1 MAVGHSAA
9 TLPDTVAAFPGIDF
23 AAYGRDGSA
32 WPPDNVAAL
41 GSEYTSRAWDDRVTA
56 WGNFVREAWNDMNAA
71 GISW

>member
-23 AAYGRDGSA
+23 AAYGRDGST